1 MMAAGRR
8 TAGRILLPDNRTN
21 LANFVG
27 NSGGRLRP
35 SPFIIMDMKFFVIAL
50 LMPGLLLAQKGT
62 ELREVQR
69 DVGLLA
75 QDVREMKATV
85 DKAAAAAEQAAQ
97 NSRNNGQSLQS
108 LDRMVTD
115 RLREQEQRFG
125 VPVAAMSTKV
135 DEISRENVALR
146 SQVEDMSAQMKK
158 MQAQMKDLTDAV
170 QMLVASVG
178 RPPAPA
184 SGAPANAE
192 AASGAIPNAPP
203 AGASPEQ
210 LYTEALTAKQAS
222 KPEAA
227 LDQFQRYLR
236 WYGNTDLASSAQF
249 HIGDI
254 HFGGNRLDEAVRA
267 FDKVLTDFP
276 EGPKYPDAMY
286 MKGLCYLKLGQKD
299 KAAAEFR
306 NVNRRF
312 PQSTA
317 GKLAKDQL
325 TDLGLRPATP
335 AAKKRVR

>member
-1 MMAAGRR
+1 M
-8 TAGRILLPDNRTN
+8 
-21 LANFVG
+21 
-27 NSGGRLRP
+27 GGRLRQ
-35 SPFIIMDMKFFVIAL
+35 SPCIMRVMKSFAIAL
-50 LMPGLLLAQKGT
+50 AFPGLLLAQKGT

-75 QDVREMKATV
+75 QDVREMKAAV
-85 DKAAAAAEQAAQ
+85 DKAAASAEQAAQ
-97 NSRNNGQSLQS
+97 NSRNNGQALNN

-158 MQAQMKDLTDAV
+158 MQTQMKDLTDAV

-178 RPPAPA
+178 RPQAPA
-184 SGAPANAE
+184 SPGT
-192 AASGAIPNAPP
+192 SGSGPGPTGDSSGPIPNAPP
-203 AGASPEQ
+203 AGSSPEQ

-227 LDQFQRYLR
+227 LDQFQRYIR

-254 HFGGNRLDEAVRA
+254 HFGGNRLDDALRA
-267 FDKVLTDFP
+267 FDKVLTDYP

-325 TDLGLRPATP
+325 ADLGLRPATP
-335 AAKKRVR
+335 VAKKRVR

>member
-1 MMAAGRR
+1 MNMKS
-8 TAGRILLPDNRTN
+8 
-21 LANFVG
+21 LA
-27 NSGGRLRP
+27 
-35 SPFIIMDMKFFVIAL
+35 IAL
-50 LMPGLLLAQKGT
+50 VLPGLLLAQKNT
-62 ELREVQR
+62 ELRELQR
-69 DVGLLA
+69 DVGLLT
-75 QDVREMKATV
+75 QDVRDMKTAI
-85 DKAAAAAEQAAQ
+85 DRAAASAEQGAQ
-97 NSRNNGQSLQS
+97 SSRTNGQSLQN
-108 LDRMVTD
+108 LDRMVAD

-135 DEISRENVALR
+135 DEISRENIALR
-146 SQVEDMSAQMKK
+146 SQMEDMSAQMKK

-170 QMLVASVG
+170 QMLVANVG
-178 RPPAPA
+178 RPQAPA
-184 SGAPANAE
+184 AAAPGTPGAPDA
-192 AASGAIPNAPP
+192 GPVPNAPP
-203 AGASPEQ
+203 PGSSPEQ

-222 KPEAA
+222 KPDAA

-254 HFGGNRLDEAVRA
+254 HFGGSRLDDALRS

-299 KAAAEFR
+299 KAAVEFR
-306 NVNRRF
+306 NVNRRY

-325 TDLGLRPATP
+325 TDLGLRPVAP
-335 AAKKRVR
+335 VAKKRVR